1 MKLKCLALGFLFLL
15 LNSPNLLV
23 EADGN
28 ITPDGGSSSDGAG
41 QAAAIKALMDKI
53 KTLTTTGGSSSDGAG
68 QDAAIKALT
77 DKINT
82 LMITVGSFG
91 PDLKKVTDALTKM
104 KADSKKLTDRVED
117 LEKAK
122 PKKPASSSK
131 TVPIVLLVILLVG
144 AVVGAYYYAHKNGG
158 IGVVAVRAF
167 GAMRS

>member
-15 LNSPNLLV
+15 LNSPNQLV
-23 EADGN
+23 EADD
-28 ITPDGGSSSDGAG
+28 IPA
-41 QAAAIKALMDKI
+41 
-53 KTLTTTGGSSSDGAG
+53 GGSSSDGAG

-77 DKINT
+77 DKIDT
-82 LMITVGSFG
+82 LTTTVGSFG

>member
-41 QAAAIKALMDKI
+41 Q
-53 KTLTTTGGSSSDGAG
+53 
-68 QDAAIKALT
+68 DAAIKALT
-77 DKINT
+77 DKIDT
-82 LMITVGSFG
+82 LTTTVATLGSS
-91 PDLKKVTDALTKM
+91 LTNATDAITAMATDTKT
-104 KADSKKLTDRVED
+104 LTDRVED

-131 TVPIVLLVILLVG
+131 TVPIVLLVVLLVG

>member
-1 MKLKCLALGFLFLL
+1 MKLTYLAVGFLFLL
-15 LNSPNLLV
+15 LNSPNQLV
-23 EADGN
+23 EADD
-28 ITPDGGSSSDGAG
+28 IPAG
-41 QAAAIKALMDKI
+41 
-53 KTLTTTGGSSSDGAG
+53 TGGSSSDGAV

-77 DKINT
+77 DKIDT
-82 LMITVGSFG
+82 LTTTVATLGSS
-91 PDLKKVTDALTKM
+91 LTKATVAITAM
-104 KADSKKLTDRVED
+104 TTDSKTLTDRVED

>member
-1 MKLKCLALGFLFLL
+1 MKLKYLALGFLFLL
-15 LNSPNLLV
+15 LNSPNQLV
-23 EADGN
+23 EADD
-28 ITPDGGSSSDGAG
+28 IPASGSSSDGAD
-41 QAAAIKALMDKI
+41 QVKALMDTINK
-53 KTLTTTGGSSSDGAG
+53 LTTT
-68 QDAAIKALT
+68 
-77 DKINT
+77 
-82 LMITVGSFG
+82 VGS
-91 PDLKKVTDALTKM
+91 LRVNLTTVTDALTKM